1 MNNKICP
8 IIEECLFFS
17 KSSFSYSIV
26 TETYQKKFCL
36 NTRNFMDCKRYL
48 VYLESGRQAPEY
60 IVPNSQ
66 LSLDEISWKIE

>member
-1 MNNKICP
+1 
-8 IIEECLFFS
+8 
-17 KSSFSYSIV
+17 
-26 TETYQKKFCL
+26 
-36 NTRNFMDCKRYL
+36 MDCKRYL